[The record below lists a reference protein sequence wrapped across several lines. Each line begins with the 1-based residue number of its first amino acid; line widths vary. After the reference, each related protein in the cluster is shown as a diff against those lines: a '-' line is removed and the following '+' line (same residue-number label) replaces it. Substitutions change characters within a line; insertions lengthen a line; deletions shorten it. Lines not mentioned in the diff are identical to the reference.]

1 MGPFAKSH
9 PRWRLWPIQVLGEDR
24 PTGTTAGLEALIAD
38 WFGVTPGGNRA
49 DCTARRRCSSAS
61 SRSRPRVP
69 EAATAATA
77 SATRLGL
84 KSARVVRSRTYLVS
98 ARRRASDASI
108 SGKDDRTRAARGPP
122 ADVRR
127 ASASARDCERLQDI
141 VRDDRSGRRKG
152 VSGDLRQTSAWAAEQ
167 EPSVG
172 SSDNRRRRERATP
185 HGTLPAMRATTH
197 VEGKPMRSS
206 RRRTPAARP
215 ERASD
220 AELSDARLPGRE
232 RRSAPWRA
240 RDDGPSARVAWKA
253 VLGCSFGQA

>member
-1 MGPFAKSH
+1 M
-9 PRWRLWPIQVLGEDR
+9 
-24 PTGTTAGLEALIAD
+24 TGDLEALIAD
-38 WFGVTPGGNRA
+38 WIGVTAGGNRA
-49 DCTARRRCSSAS
+49 DCTARRWCSSTS

-84 KSARVVRSRTYLVS
+84 KSARVVRSGTYLAS
-98 ARRRASDASI
+98 ARRRAADASI
-108 SGKDDRTRAARGPP
+108 SGKDDGTRAARGPP

-152 VSGDLRQTSAWAAEQ
+152 GSGDLRQTSAWEAEQ
-167 EPSVG
+167 QPSVG

-206 RRRTPAARP
+206 RRRTPAARR
-215 ERASD
+215 RAGGQGESPRMLRIGMPFR
-220 AELSDARLPGRE
+220 ALALGLQESARRRGLSSCCLCLVDPFPCTMG
-232 RRSAPWRA
+232 PWLRA
-240 RDDGPSARVAWKA
+240 RSRRRG
-253 VLGCSFGQA
+253 